1 LEKNMDPYFVD
12 NSDDYGEDNGDNEE
26 DDEDYYDHDNFEYDD
41 MYDDVADDYGYDAWH
56 LDCSCMPIRDV
67 LSGFVPRFVN
77 TENISHKDVF
87 FVSHYFT
94 KLIEVI
100 DDEDKDQMNEME
112 TIGLGI
118 LTGLA
123 ETAGKLK
130 QKMKVGLHLQLKN
143 VLGFA
148 DDIVVSKILELLLDD
163 AKSSNDWDL
172 VNFEENLDQ
181 EYKGFLLNAHDYFV
195 RIVQQIEGEIESNCC
210 GATHDIFAIVIDVV
224 AMVIQ
229 TEDEMDDWQTYLGIK
244 SDEDEVETAGGEEDI
259 SELLKRLEN
268 LEMLKTDD

>member
-1 LEKNMDPYFVD
+1 MDPYFGD
-12 NSDDYGEDNGDNEE
+12 NGDDYGEDNGDNEE
-26 DDEDYYDHDNFEYDD
+26 DDEDYYDHDDFEYDD

-56 LDCSCMPIRDV
+56 LNCSCMPIRDV

-100 DDEDKDQMNEME
+100 DDKDKDQMNEME